1 MDVSQIRGMGRR
13 LKKFLGEFDDC
24 FSRSEPRGNL
34 RAYVGGQLSDLERKS
49 IEPIALEAGI
59 PPRTLQYFFS
69 DGFWNQDRMR
79 DRMQQIVAR
88 DHAHGRAIGA
98 IDETGNPKRGKH
110 TATVQPQYCGNS
122 GKIDN
127 CVVAVHWAYLAGDFA
142 CLMDSDLF
150 LPRDWANDWERRRD
164 AGVPDEVEYRKK
176 ARIALEQVARA
187 LGNGVRV
194 SAWTFDSLY
203 GGDGEFL
210 DGLDALGQSY
220 VGQIPKDFFGWLR
233 PPRVLVKPVG
243 GGAKK
248 RRFPRLARKALDPCA
263 AENLVTY
270 SPDLRKQK
278 WRRYRVKDAEKGPM
292 VWEVKVHRFYRKHG
306 AAGLPGPTH
315 TLIAARNVLDPT
327 EVKYFLSNLVAGRDG
342 ATVEW
347 MLWVAFGRFG
357 VERCFELGKR
367 DLGMDHFEMRC
378 WWGIHRHLYISQLS
392 MLFCA
397 REHQRLREKNDGFG
411 LPDRRAGA
419 AGRQRLACGPE
430 LPAAVSDGR
439 LPEGGLPDQL
449 LPGPQPSGPQGAPPG
464 DPATAAPVGHQ
475 TRLTEVLCAP

>member
-1 MDVSQIRGMGRR
+1 MDVGQIKGLGRR
-13 LKKFLGEFDDC
+13 LNKFMGEFDDC
-24 FSRSEPRGNL
+24 FGRSEPRTDL
-34 RAYVGGQLSDLERKS
+34 RVYVRGQLSNLKRKS

-59 PPRTLQYFFS
+59 PPRTLQFFFS
-69 DGFWNQDRMR
+69 DGFWDQNRLR
-79 DRMQQIVAR
+79 DRVQQIVAR
-88 DHAHGRAIGA
+88 DHGHERAIGA
-98 IDETGNPKRGKH
+98 IDETGNPKKGEH

-127 CVVAVHWAYLAGDFA
+127 CVVGVHWAYLAGDFG

-150 LPRDWANDWERRRD
+150 LPAEWANDWDRRRA
-164 AGVPDEVEYRKK
+164 AGVPDEMEYRKK
-176 ARIALEQVARA
+176 ARIALGQVGRA

-210 DGLDALGQSY
+210 DGLDGFGQSY

-248 RRFPRLARKALDPCA
+248 RRFPRLARKALLPCA
-263 AENLVTY
+263 VENLVTY
-270 SPDLRKQK
+270 SPEFRKQK
-278 WRRYRVKDAEKGPM
+278 WRRYRVKDTEKGPM
-292 VWEVKVHRFYRKHG
+292 VWEVKVHHLYRKHG

-315 TLIAARNVLDPT
+315 TLIVARNVLDPT
-327 EVKYFLSNLVAGRDG
+327 QIKYFLSNLVAGRDG

-347 MLWVAFGRFG
+347 MLWVAFSRFG

-367 DLGMDHFEMRC
+367 DLGMDHFEMRS
-378 WWGIHRHLYISQLS
+378 WLGIHRHLYISQLS

-397 REHQRLREKNDGFG
+397 REHQRLREKNDPLG

-419 AGRQRLACGPE
+419 GGGQCLVAGPE
-430 LPAAVSDGR
+430 LPTGMSNGR
-439 LPEGGLPDQL
+439 LPEDGLPDQL
-449 LPGPQPSGPQGAPPG
+449 LPGPQPSGSQGGPSSDAAG
-464 DPATAAPVGHQ
+464 ATPIGHQ
-475 TRLTEVLCAP
+475 PRLAELVCAS